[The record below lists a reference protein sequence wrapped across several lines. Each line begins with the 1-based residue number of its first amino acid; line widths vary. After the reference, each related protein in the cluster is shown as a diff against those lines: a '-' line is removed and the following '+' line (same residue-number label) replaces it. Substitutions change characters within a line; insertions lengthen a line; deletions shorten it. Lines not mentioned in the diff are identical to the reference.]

1 MSAMIKNKIGQ
12 KIENKG
18 DGDYFRVVRNSLF
31 EKTTFD
37 QIIKLSKSSN

>member
-12 KIENKG
+12 KIENDKS
-18 DGDYFRVVRNSLF
+18 DGDYLRLVRNSLS

-37 QIIKLSKSSN
+37 QIIK